1 MSMDAN
7 FKNYMQQ
14 LYVAFT
20 AHDAAQD
27 HRLARYRNIEPD
39 SALFLAI
46 QIRLKQAKQILEIGT
61 STGYSTLWLA
71 DAAKATQGHVDTIE
85 IDDSRIIQ
93 AKQHAQHLQ
102 LINYI
107 HFYQGDALIFLQN
120 LKQSYDL
127 ILLDAERDAY
137 VQYWQY
143 LSQIMHKQG
152 GVLIVDNVLSHAN
165 DVADFIKMVEQ
176 DNRFVSTTLNIGA
189 GVFMVTFRD

>member
-14 LYVAFT
+14 LYVAFST
-20 AHDAAQD
+20 HDAAQD

-71 DAAKATQGHVDTIE
+71 DAAKVTQGHVDTVE

-102 LINYI
+102 LSEYI
-107 HFYQGDALIFLQN
+107 HFHQGDALIFLQN

-137 VQYWQY
+137 VQYWPY
-143 LSQIMHKQG
+143 LSQIMNKQG
-152 GVLIVDNVLSHAN
+152 GVLIVDNVLSHAV
-165 DVADFIKMVEQ
+165 DVAEFIKMVEQ
-176 DNRFVSTTLNIGA
+176 DHRFVSTTLNIGA
-189 GVFMVTFRD
+189 GLFMVTWRD